1 MMRPS
6 LPLAGPEPFTLP
18 HLYALA
24 VDTSVQAGFPS
35 PAEDHAG
42 KRIDVLENLIRH
54 PQATYQMR
62 VKGDSMR
69 DEGIFDGDVILID
82 RAITPRH
89 GHIVVAEIDGE
100 FLVKRLFLRNGR
112 MKLKAGNPT
121 YADIVPKDEQT
132 ITIWGVVLTAFKQ
145 FPI

>member
-1 MMRPS
+1 MHDLSEPSRPA
-6 LPLAGPEPFTLP
+6 PLTLP
-18 HLYALA
+18 HLYTVAI
-24 VDTSVQAGFPS
+24 DTSIHAGFPS

-42 KRIDVLENLIRH
+42 KRIDVLENLVRH

-69 DEGIFDGDVILID
+69 DEGIFDGDIVLID
-82 RAITPRH
+82 RAINPRN

-100 FLVKRLFLRNGR
+100 FLVKKLVLRQGR

-121 YADIVPKDEQT
+121 FADIIPKDGQT
-132 ITIWGVVLTAFKQ
+132 ITIWGVVLTAFKKFQ
-145 FPI
+145 I

>member
-1 MMRPS
+1 
-6 LPLAGPEPFTLP
+6 
-18 HLYALA
+18 
-24 VDTSVQAGFPS
+24 
-35 PAEDHAG
+35 
-42 KRIDVLENLIRH
+42 
-54 PQATYQMR
+54 MR

-100 FLVKRLFLRNGR
+100 FLVKKLSLRQGR

-121 YADIVPKDEQT
+121 YSDIVPKDGQT
-132 ITIWGVVLTAFKQ
+132 LTIWGVVLTAFKQ
-145 FPI
+145 FQI

>member
-1 MMRPS
+1 MRPS
-6 LPLAGPEPFTLP
+6 LPSAGPEPFTLP

-82 RAITPRH
+82 RAIAPRH

-145 FPI
+145 FPL

>member
-1 MMRPS
+1 MLSPP
-6 LPLAGPEPFTLP
+6 PLALPEPFVLP

-24 VDTSVQAGFPS
+24 VDTSVQAGCPS

-89 GHIVVAEIDGE
+89 GHIVVCCGA
-100 FLVKRLFLRNGR
+100 
-112 MKLKAGNPT
+112 
-121 YADIVPKDEQT
+121 
-132 ITIWGVVLTAFKQ
+132 
-145 FPI
+145 